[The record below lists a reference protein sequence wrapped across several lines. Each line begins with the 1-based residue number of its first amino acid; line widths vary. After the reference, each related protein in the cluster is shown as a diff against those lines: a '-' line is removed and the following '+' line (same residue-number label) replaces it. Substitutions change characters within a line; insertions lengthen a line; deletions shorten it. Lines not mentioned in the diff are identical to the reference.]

1 MVYQKEIQILRCI
14 AIYNPTNKNKI
25 KKLTKITY
33 KTIWLKLRFF
43 QEKGIIK
50 FDKFYQLTNFGK
62 EYLTFL
68 NDVEKLRTFIKK
80 HKNQL
85 KINGVHIR

>member
-1 MVYQKEIQILRCI
+1 MVYKKEIEILRYI
-14 AIYNPTNKNKI
+14 GIYNPSSKSQI
-25 KKLTKITY
+25 QRISKITY
-33 KTIWLKLRFF
+33 KTLLLKIKSF
-43 QEKGIIK
+43 EYKGIIK

-68 NDVEKLRTFIKK
+68 NDVEKLRKFL
-80 HKNQL
+80 HKNKSKL